1 MFSKIQFYQVAYF
14 VTGLIFGGLAIYRF
28 SEGDKIQTGLDILS
42 SVLFI
47 GLSSFRSKTK

>member
-28 SEGDKIQTGLDILS
+28 SEGDKIQTRLDILS
-42 SVLFI
+42 SVLFL
-47 GLSSFRSKTK
+47 GLSFFRSERK